1 MFAVNPLT
9 LLRLEKLEA
18 TDDAVLVRIA
28 AIAELDAINFYL
40 QIARHASDERVKKL
54 LEDIAREEMEHLGE
68 LLELLRRIDPA
79 TAEMIERGAREARQ
93 ILGD

>member
-1 MFAVNPLT
+1 MFAVNPLS

-18 TDDAVLVRIA
+18 IDDAILVRIA

-40 QIARHASDERVKKL
+40 QIARHASDERVRKL

-68 LLELLRRIDPA
+68 LLELLKRLDPVM
-79 TAEMIERGAREARQ
+79 AEMVEKGVKEARE
-93 ILGD
+93 ILG